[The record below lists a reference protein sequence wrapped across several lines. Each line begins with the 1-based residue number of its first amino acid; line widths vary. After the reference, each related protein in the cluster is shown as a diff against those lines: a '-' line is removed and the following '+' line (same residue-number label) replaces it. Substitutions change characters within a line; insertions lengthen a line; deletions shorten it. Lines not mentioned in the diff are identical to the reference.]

1 MLQMILATALVFA
14 AGPATKAPAKK
25 SATPPP
31 AQATP
36 APAPV
41 GQPVSHFSNAPAI
54 LHITSEKMMAMVL
67 VDGTPLEQSDC
78 TSPKA
83 CAATDLSPGPHEIE
97 VRGGAFGTKPIFKG
111 MVTVTGGS
119 EMWGKAKDN
128 QFTIYN
134 TQART
139 DLGPAPVAVVAAQP
153 VSATHVTTT
162 TTTVNNGAVVPGG
175 GVSMGMSFT
184 DPDTGETVNMGVS
197 AGAFGSTATVTEQ
210 TTVTTTVNGATAA
223 PVAVSGKSGILELTS
238 QDGES
243 FTVFLDG
250 KKVGTFNGLE
260 GDSIKVKN
268 VTPGEHKLVIKDFM
282 ENDVW
287 TSGRLLMDPGF
298 TLKLGVDEQ
307 GVEVFNR
314 QAAWRPGF

>member
-1 MLQMILATALVFA
+1 MLQLIAAALIVA
-14 AGPATKAPAKK
+14 AGPAPKAPAKAA
-25 SATPPP
+25 ATPLP
-31 AQATP
+31 AQGP
-36 APAPV
+36 AVVGKPV
-41 GQPVSHFSNAPAI
+41 PHFSNAPAI

-67 VDGTPLEQSDC
+67 VDGTPLEQGDC

-83 CAATDLSPGPHEIE
+83 CVVTDLAPGPHELD

-111 MVTVTGGS
+111 MVSVTGGA
-119 EMWGKAKDN
+119 EIWGKAKDN
-128 QFTIYN
+128 TFTIYN

-139 DLGPAPVAVVAAQP
+139 DLGPAPVAVAP
-153 VSATHVTTT
+153 VTHTTTT
-162 TTTVNNGAVVPGG
+162 TTTVNNGGVAAPGG
-175 GVSMGMSFT
+175 VAIGMSFT

-197 AGAFGSTATVTEQ
+197 AGAYGSTATVTEQ
-210 TTVTTTVNGATAA
+210 TTTVTTVNGSASA
-223 PVAVSGKSGILELTS
+223 PIPVSGKAGILELTS

-243 FTVFLDG
+243 FTVFIDG

-260 GDSIKVKN
+260 GESIKVKN
-268 VTPGEHKLVIKDFM
+268 VAPGEHKLVIKDFM